1 MQKSTLSD
9 VREDKTSIEFR
20 KTIDFCLVPANLPVQ
35 EKALVLGALFLI
47 VSFDC
52 FSILDD

>member
-1 MQKSTLSD
+1 MQKGTLSD

-35 EKALVLGALFLI
+35 EKALALGALFLI

-52 FSILDD
+52 YSILDD